1 MELLYPSPKCKFGR
15 RDMIVPAQYV
25 TCTEHP
31 LAVDE
36 IEGRHANRS
45 AMCLACENNPAN
57 SAGPEIVPFSVS
69 LTGDFTDTDDS
80 EPFRYYTPT
89 TVTGI
94 YPRYGPKD
102 GDTFVQVWGENFL
115 NMDQD
120 LRCNF
125 GSKSTVGHFVNSG
138 YITCRTPSSD
148 VVGAGIPF
156 SVSLNKQ

>member
-1 MELLYPSPKCKFGR
+1 
-15 RDMIVPAQYV
+15 MIVPAQYV

-31 LAVDE
+31 LSVEE

-57 SAGPEIVPFSVS
+57 AGGAEIVPFSIS

-80 EPFRYYTPT
+80 EPFRFYEPT
-89 TVTGI
+89 KVTGI
-94 YPRYGPKD
+94 YPKYGPKD

-138 YITCRTPSSD
+138 YITCRAPRSD
-148 VVGAGIPF
+148 VVGSGIPF